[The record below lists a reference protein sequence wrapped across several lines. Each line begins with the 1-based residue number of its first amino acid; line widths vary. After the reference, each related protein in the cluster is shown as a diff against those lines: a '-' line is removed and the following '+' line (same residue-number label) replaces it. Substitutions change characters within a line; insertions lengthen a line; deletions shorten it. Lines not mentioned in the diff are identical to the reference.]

1 MFRVGSRLSGMV
13 AAKMSK
19 TSEAALKDGALK
31 SPSIRNSP
39 AKPLLSLTLAT
50 HNRARYLERYL
61 THHITAFESAGLD
74 YELIVSDNCSTD
86 ETPQILERYAQR
98 HKRMRVT
105 RQGSNIGAYN
115 NIKYVLNEARGE
127 IVLSIADDD
136 VMVPHQ
142 LLNYVRRMDENRN
155 LVMIQAPW
163 FLVDETQDGA
173 ITGKFY
179 DFDGERTFVRHDY
192 AQCLEFIINHHVFP
206 ECWLLRTS
214 AVQSVIGERHS
225 FAYIFFNMLTRA
237 LGLGDVLFSP
247 DPHIAATAIAKG
259 DNAHVGNGELMEGW
273 DMYRGGLEM
282 LASYARQYQ
291 PGSMNDPGLLAH
303 AIQSFTLQRM
313 LVAARF
319 HALAGK
325 WSNTYHLQRRIHAYG
340 GDCGLHVDHLN
351 ISRLA
356 AMETAISE
364 CVNLGA
370 EEIVVDDRVGQELL
384 DFLKL
389 PVGARVVRRADAAG
403 DGRRTAFAMIGE
415 ATGIT
420 LGPKDFAFDLRAA
433 MHRFPALP

>member
-1 MFRVGSRLSGMV
+1 MV
-13 AAKMSK
+13 AAQMSK
-19 TSEAALKDGALK
+19 ISQGALK
-31 SPSIRNSP
+31 SPSIRSAP

-50 HNRARYLERYL
+50 YNRARYLERYL

-86 ETPQILERYAQR
+86 ETPQILERHAQR
-98 HKRMRVT
+98 HRRMRVT
-105 RQGSNIGAYN
+105 RQDSNIGAYN
-115 NIKYVLNEARGE
+115 NIGFVLNEARGE
-127 IVLSIADDD
+127 IVVNIADDD
-136 VMVPHQ
+136 VMVSHQ

-155 LVMIQAPW
+155 LVMVQSPW
-163 FLVDETQDGA
+163 FLVDETQGDA

-179 DFDGERTFVRHDY
+179 DFDGERTFGRYDY

-225 FAYIFFNMLTRA
+225 FAYTFFNMLTRA
-237 LGLGDVLFSP
+237 LGLGDVLFAP

-282 LASYARQYQ
+282 LASHARQYQ
-291 PGSMNDPGLLAH
+291 PGSMNNPALLAH

-313 LVAARF
+313 SVAARF

-340 GDCGLHVDHLN
+340 GECKLHIDHDN

-356 AMETAISE
+356 SLETAISE
-364 CVNLGA
+364 CLNLGA
-370 EEIVVDDRVGQELL
+370 EEIVMDERVSQDLI

-389 PVGARVVRRADAAG
+389 PAGTRVVRRADAAG
-403 DGRRTAFAMIGE
+403 DGRRTAFATVGE
-415 ATGIT
+415 ADGIQ
-420 LGPKDFAFDLRAA
+420 LGPKDFSYDLLAA